1 MPFINFAY
9 KGIPLWAEY
18 KAYDYDDI
26 DIISITTR
34 DSDLDLLPIIDNKT
48 LDCAI
53 EAAEQDYRELIEYRK
68 ECQLE
73 MRNSVL
79 SD

>member
-1 MPFINFAY
+1 MPFINFKY
-9 KGIPLWAEY
+9 GSVPLWAEY

-26 DIISITTR
+26 DILAITAS
-34 DSDLDLLPIIDNKT
+34 DSKVDVIGIVENAVIEK
-48 LDCAI
+48 AI

-73 MRNSVL
+73 MREAVRTS
-79 SD
+79 

>member
-1 MPFINFAY
+1 MPYAKFKYNTVQ
-9 KGIPLWAEY
+9 LWVEY
-18 KAYDYDDI
+18 KAHDYDDI
-26 DIISITTR
+26 DILAITAS
-34 DSDLDLLPIIDNKT
+34 DSKVDIIGIVENAVLEK
-48 LDCAI
+48 AI

-73 MRNSVL
+73 MRNAVL

>member
-1 MPFINFAY
+1 MPFINFKY
-9 KGIPLWAEY
+9 GSVPLWAEY

-26 DIISITTR
+26 DILAITAS
-34 DSDLDLLPIIDNKT
+34 DSKVDIIGIVDNAVFEKA
-48 LDCAI
+48 L
-53 EAAEQDYRELIEYRK
+53 EAAEQDYRELIEYKR

>member
-1 MPFINFAY
+1 MPFINFKY
-9 KGIPLWAEY
+9 KATPLWAEY

-26 DIISITTR
+26 DILAITAS
-34 DSDLDLLPIIDNKT
+34 DSKVDIIGIVDNAVIEKA
-48 LDCAI
+48 L

-73 MRNSVL
+73 MREAVRTS
-79 SD
+79 

>member
-1 MPFINFAY
+1 MPFINFKY
-9 KGIPLWAEY
+9 KSTPLWAEY

-26 DIISITTR
+26 DILAITAT
-34 DSDLDLLPIIDNKT
+34 DSKVDIIGIVDNVVIEK
-48 LDCAI
+48 AI
-53 EAAEQDYRELIEYRK
+53 EAAEQDYRELIEYQK

>member
-1 MPFINFAY
+1 MPYINFKY
-9 KGIPLWAEY
+9 KSTPLWAEY
-18 KAYDYDDI
+18 KYHDYDDI
-26 DIISITTR
+26 EILAITASDSKVDIIGIV
-34 DSDLDLLPIIDNKT
+34 DDAVIEKAL
-48 LDCAI
+48 